1 MVSEQ
6 QQRRK
11 QRHLIDFDNPRPSQ
25 SRAASEK
32 SLTQVQ
38 RWVAS
43 ALAFVTVEHLA
54 GGIAVSAIFTDA
66 SHVGARVG
74 LNVMAGIT
82 GVMAVVLAR
91 AIHTKPWL
99 SAWLLIGPIP
109 GLVGAYFTFR

>member
-1 MVSEQ
+1 MPEP

-11 QRHLIDFDNPRPSQ
+11 QRHLIDFDAPRPVQ
-25 SRAASEK
+25 TKAATEK

-54 GGIAVSAIFTDA
+54 GGIAVSAIFTDER
-66 SHVGARVG
+66 HVGARIG

-82 GVMAVVLAR
+82 GVLAVVLAR
-91 AIHTKPWL
+91 AIHSRSWLTPWL
-99 SAWLLIGPIP
+99 LVGPLP
-109 GLVGAYFTFR
+109 GLIGAYFTFR